1 MTKILITL
9 QRLAGGG
16 GTARAAKRGIL
27 NRVMAKGSQ
36 TYEGTQDGLKERL
49 KGGWGERSGQMKR
62 SKDVCTDC
70 AAKSSGCILSRA
82 KRERIKLI
90 IRALS
95 NEPCLSK

>member
-16 GTARAAKRGIL
+16 GMARAAKRGIL

-49 KGGWGERSGQMKR
+49 IGGWGRGADK
-62 SKDVCTDC
+62 
-70 AAKSSGCILSRA
+70 
-82 KRERIKLI
+82 
-90 IRALS
+90 
-95 NEPCLSK
+95 